1 MNVLKFALF
10 VLLGGWVVN
19 THGQEVFV
27 QLERGYLMFGDAKP
41 LTSPLKTSITKEL
54 DFQFSNPSEGLVKI
68 GDSDP
73 VWSDL
78 SGISSFQVLLE
89 HGEPEVGFFD
99 QVIKLLFQDG
109 IAEQQQ
115 EFEMAAAVR
124 GFGSGGEIPVVTS
137 ERLWDG
143 VLLCSD
149 SLYMAR
155 GMRADQM
162 PQLFF
167 LADGSH
173 LTAVKC
179 SEGDPLVFDVGKPG
193 VYQLSIGVGREV
205 ELTRASKE
213 ETQSVFGQ
221 LKGIVAEWPE
231 DIQQNL
237 PLVQGFCREQGVYFS
252 PSDLAGLLAQ

>member
-1 MNVLKFALF
+1 MNFLKLSLYVVLS
-10 VLLGGWVVN
+10 GWVVN
-19 THGQEVFV
+19 TYGQEVFV
-27 QLERGYLMFGDAKP
+27 QLERGSLRLGDAMP
-41 LTSPLKTSITKEL
+41 LTSPLKASIKSETE
-54 DFQFSNPSEGLVKI
+54 FQFSNPSEGLVKI

-89 HGEPEVGFFD
+89 QGAPEVGFFD

-124 GFGSGGEIPVVTS
+124 GFGSGGEIPIVTR
-137 ERLWDG
+137 ERLWEG

-149 SLYMAR
+149 SLLMAR
-155 GMRADQM
+155 GTEPDQM

-167 LADGSH
+167 LEGGSEP
-173 LTAVKC
+173 TPAKRR
-179 SEGDPLVFDVGKPG
+179 EGDPLVFDVGKPG
-193 VYQLSIGVGREV
+193 VYRLFLGAGREV
-205 ELTRASKE
+205 ELTRASME

-252 PSDLAGLLAQ
+252 PSDLAGLMAQ